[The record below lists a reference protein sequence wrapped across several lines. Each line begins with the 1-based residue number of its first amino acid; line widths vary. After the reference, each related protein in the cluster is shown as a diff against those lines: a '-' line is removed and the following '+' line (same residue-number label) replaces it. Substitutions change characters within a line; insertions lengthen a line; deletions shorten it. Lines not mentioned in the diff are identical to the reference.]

1 MNSIPTTL
9 PSKVAT
15 ACAFAASWCF
25 LATDS
30 LALEMVEPED
40 SSTDNLALEM
50 EELQGSYAH
59 NVALEM
65 EQLEGSYI
73 DNLALEMEEL
83 QGSYIDNLALET
95 EELRDSYTDSL
106 ALETEELRGSSTD
119 SLALETEEPKDSY
132 WLAASN
138 KDLDEMR
145 GGFDFGNGL
154 MFSIG
159 IERATYINGA
169 LITTTSFNFNNL
181 DRLSPELAAQI
192 NKNVATLIQNGPGN
206 TFHSGPPPATSTGA
220 VARNTSSASA
230 GAVQNASSNS
240 PASAVRNTSA
250 TAPAVVQNT
259 SSAAPAVV
267 AQNTSAAS
275 PGTVVQNT
283 QSGTSSVVVQTTPSF
298 LPSTFIQNTL
308 NDQHIRTLTMIN
320 ATVNSVGMM
329 RSLHSL
335 STLRE
340 ALAGAIHS
348 RW

>member
-1 MNSIPTTL
+1 MNSIPTAL
-9 PSKVAT
+9 PRKVAT

-40 SSTDNLALEM
+40 SATDNVALET
-50 EELQGSYAH
+50 EELQGLYAH

-65 EQLEGSYI
+65 EELQGFYI
-73 DNLALEMEEL
+73 DNLALETEEL
-83 QGSYIDNLALET
+83 HGSYIDNLALET
-95 EELRDSYTDSL
+95 EEPES
-106 ALETEELRGSSTD
+106 SSTD
-119 SLALETEEPKDSY
+119 SLALEMAEPKDSY

-138 KDLDEMR
+138 KDLDELR

-169 LITTTSFNFNNL
+169 LITTTSFSFNNL

-192 NKNVATLIQNGPGN
+192 NQHVATLIQNGPGN
-206 TFHSGPPPATSTGA
+206 TFQSGASPATSTGA
-220 VARNTSSASA
+220 VARNMSSASA
-230 GAVQNASSNS
+230 SAVQNASSNS
-240 PASAVRNTSA
+240 PASAVG
-250 TAPAVVQNT
+250 
-259 SSAAPAVV
+259 
-267 AQNTSAAS
+267 NTSAAS
-275 PGTVVQNT
+275 PATVVQNT
-283 QSGTSSVVVQTTPSF
+283 QAGTASVVVQTTPSF

-340 ALAGAIHS
+340 ALAGAISS